1 MKITIEV
8 DISTAAFGETSADRV
23 AELER
28 IFSGLGHKIA
38 SQLSRADG
46 CICEAPEE
54 DDKLRD
60 ANGNQVGFVHMS
72 FEEVN
77 PRSPEDVR
85 AMNDRKKLGMYE
97 VERYG
102 GRQIRKDDPDRS
114 CMLFQFDTLQNLE
127 AWCTMMRTWYTPSTT
142 AWHINK
148 EALIVAM

>member
-1 MKITIEV
+1 MKITVEV
-8 DISTAAFGETSADRV
+8 DMSNAAFGETLADYTR
-23 AELER
+23 ELER
-28 IFSGLGHKIA
+28 IFQGIGYKVAH
-38 SQLSRADG
+38 QLARAEG
-46 CICEAPEE
+46 CLCEAPEE

-97 VERYG
+97 VEKYG

-114 CMLFQFDTLQNLE
+114 FLLFQFDTLQNLE
-127 AWCTMMRTWYTPSTT
+127 AWCTMMRNWYAPDQTSWCIDRET
-142 AWHINK
+142 
-148 EALIVAM
+148 LIVVM